1 MGKEIN
7 IWLITI
13 LVWLSSSELWKVVRG
28 WEFKKKK
35 KQQERW
41 KQRKQGYTVIY
52 FVKSRLPHNTKGEGG
67 AEKFAERT
75 AWGKRR
81 SKGKEKGEWT
91 KSALKNESKLDVVK
105 SDVPWTTQTL
115 KKQTNKKKINFFL
128 KDRKKLQEMERKM
141 KGQKSREDSKYTER
155 TQRNGWQEVLQC
167 RK

>member
-1 MGKEIN
+1 MKKFFSKGVKLVLGQRTGFSECLTLID
-7 IWLITI
+7 IWRQWEKRSTSDSL
-13 LVWLSSSELWKVVRG
+13 LSLSDSLLQSCERLSGDGSK
-28 WEFKKKK
+28 KKKK

-67 AEKFAERT
+67 AEEKFAERT

-91 KSALKNESKLDVVK
+91 KSASKNESKLDVVK

-115 KKQTNKKKINFFL
+115 KK
-128 KDRKKLQEMERKM
+128 
-141 KGQKSREDSKYTER
+141 
-155 TQRNGWQEVLQC
+155 
-167 RK
+167 